1 MPQFISSDPNAQVKS
16 TTLLELK
23 NFVSEPFRPMLDKIL
38 KANGVFVET
47 PEEWY
52 PMQLGLDVCREIQDT
67 VGPHTMFSIGKKAG
81 ELRQFPDGIATLAE
95 ALKSLNE
102 AYKASHRG
110 GAVGFYEL
118 ISEDVT
124 ARRIEFKAQNP
135 YPDEF
140 DRGIL
145 MSVARKFKP
154 TNAINIEV
162 NRKEG
167 VPSRMDDHDFT
178 IFVITWEAF

>member
-1 MPQFISSDPNAQVKS
+1 MPQFVAPDPHAQVKS
-16 TTLLELK
+16 TTLLELQ
-23 NFVSEPFRPMLDKIL
+23 NFVSQPFRPMLDSIL

-52 PMQLGLDVCREIQDT
+52 PMQLGLDICREIQDT

-81 ELRQFPDGIATLAE
+81 ELRQFSDKVSTLPE
-95 ALKSLNE
+95 ALGSLDE

-110 GAVGFYEL
+110 GSVGFYEL
-118 ISEDVT
+118 VSEDMA
-124 ARRIEFKAQNP
+124 ARKIEFKAHNP

-154 TNAINIEV
+154 ANAMNIEV

-167 VPSRMDDHDFT
+167 VPSRMEDKDFT
-178 IFVITWEAF
+178 IFVITWEAL